1 LQALEISNAELK
13 IAEFNRR
20 RLRRCRRLLMAIQQ
34 RERKEVKLLLAVFLK
49 LKFFY
54 FKFVE

>member
-54 FKFVE
+54 F